1 MRPSTSS
8 DRNRIGLVSGLI
20 LATSLAVGPR
30 ALGDDPEPP
39 GPDPITRAFNR
50 FERVVDIFGAVVGG
64 VLDPPKNPWLD
75 KAVVLKSLKTDL
87 RVDGRAVPMPGGRVF
102 HKFQVKTI
110 EKDEKGERLWLVD
123 GPLKGWVN
131 PPEVVLEDE
140 AQAYFNDQIGRG
152 SSTAEAYYLRG
163 SLDGKDGLADLD
175 EAIRLDPKFAAAHLA
190 RASAYSERKDND
202 RALVDLDEAIRLD
215 PALAVAYSERA
226 SIHHEEKKD
235 NGRALADL
243 SEAIRIDPDDA
254 SNHAARGQI
263 HYEAKDWAPAVADLT
278 EAIRLTRRDEGPAP
292 DFSTVHWYIFARG
305 EAYRNLADYD
315 RAIADYTE
323 TVRLAEAQRFL
334 RDESM
339 IFVAL
344 CNRADARDSKK
355 DYDGAI
361 ADLNQAIDRA
371 PKEGLKAAGL
381 TRRAGVRKH
390 RKDVDGAL
398 ADYAE
403 ALRIAPEDKTAA
415 AVSYVN
421 RGQIE
426 SDRND
431 LEAAL
436 ADCSKAVLLLPTNP
450 VVYVFRS
457 RVLSAGGRYERALA
471 DCDLAVEIGP
481 EDSWGHDFRAW
492 IRATC
497 PEAKFRDGKKAVEGA
512 TRACELSDWKNPS
525 CLETL
530 AAAEAESGDF
540 DAAVKWQARA
550 LGLVTDD
557 EAKPRFRERLELFGK
572 KQPYRDTPPAAGDRR
587 ASHPMPELPL
597 TDR

>member
-20 LATSLAVGPR
+20 LATFLAVGPR

-50 FERVVDIFGAVVGG
+50 FERVIGVLWAVADG
-64 VLDPPKNPWLD
+64 VLDPPKNPWRD
-75 KAVVLKSLKTDL
+75 KTVVLKSLKTDL
-87 RVDGRAVPMPGGRVF
+87 RVDGRSVPMPGGRVF
-102 HKFQVKTI
+102 HKFQVKRI
-110 EKDEKGERLWLVD
+110 EKREQVEWLWLVD

-152 SSTAEAYYLRG
+152 SSTAENYYLRG
-163 SLDGKDGLADLD
+163 SIGKADALADLD
-175 EAIRLDPKFAAAHLA
+175 EAIRLDPKFAAAHVA
-190 RASAYSERKDND
+190 RASVYSRRKEND
-202 RALVDLDEAIRLD
+202 RALADLDEAIRLD

-226 SIHHEEKKD
+226 SIYEEKKD

-243 SEAIRIDPDDA
+243 NEAIRLDPDDA

-263 HYEAKDWAPAVADLT
+263 HYEAKDWAPAIVDLS
-278 EAIRLTRRDEGPAP
+278 EAIRLTRRDEGPTP
-292 DFSTVHWYIFARG
+292 DFSTVHWYILARG

-323 TVRLAEAQRFL
+323 TVRLAEAQTFL

-371 PKEGLKAAGL
+371 PKAEFKAAGL

-415 AVSYVN
+415 AVSHVN

-471 DCDLAVEIGP
+471 DCDQAVEIGP
-481 EDSWGHDFRAW
+481 KNSWGHDFRAW

-497 PEAKFRDGKKAVEGA
+497 PEARFRDGKKAVEGA
-512 TRACELSDWKNPS
+512 TRACDLSDWKNPS

-550 LGLVTDD
+550 LELVTDD
-557 EAKPRFRERLELFGK
+557 EARPRFRERLELFGK
-572 KQPYRDTPPAAGDRR
+572 KQPYRDVPPADGDRR
-587 ASHPMPELPL
+587 ASHPMPDLPL
-597 TDR
+597 TAR

>member
-8 DRNRIGLVSGLI
+8 DRNRIGLVSGLV
-20 LATSLAVGPR
+20 LATFLAVGPR

-39 GPDPITRAFNR
+39 RPDPIIRGFNR
-50 FERVVDIFGAVVGG
+50 FERVVDVFWAVADG
-64 VLDPPKNPWLD
+64 VLNPPKNPWLD
-75 KAVVLKSLKTDL
+75 KAIVLKSLKIDL
-87 RVDGRAVPMPGGRVF
+87 RVDGRSVPMPGGRVF
-102 HKFQVKTI
+102 HKFQVKRI

-123 GPLKGWVN
+123 GPLKGWVDAS
-131 PPEVVLEDE
+131 EVVLEDE
-140 AQAYFNDQIGRG
+140 ALSYFSDQIGRG
-152 SSTAEAYYLRG
+152 SSTAETYYLRG
-163 SLDGKDGLADLD
+163 SLSELGGLADLA
-175 EAIRLDPKFAAAHLA
+175 EAIRLDPKFAAAYAA
-190 RASAYSERKDND
+190 RASVYSEKKDND
-202 RALVDLDEAIRLD
+202 RALADLTEAIRLD

-226 SIHHEEKKD
+226 SIHEERKD
-235 NGRALADL
+235 TGHALADL
-243 SEAIRIDPDDA
+243 AEAIRLDPGDA

-263 HYEAKDWAPAVADLT
+263 HSEAKDWAPAVADLT

-292 DFSTVHWYIFARG
+292 DFSTVHWFIFGRG

-323 TVRLAEAQRFL
+323 AIRLAEAQRFL
-334 RDESM
+334 RDDSM

-361 ADLNQAIDRA
+361 ADLNEAIDRA

-390 RKDVDGAL
+390 RKDVDGAI

-403 ALRIAPEDKTAA
+403 ALRVAPEDKTAA

-450 VVYVFRS
+450 VVYVCRS

-471 DCDLAVEIGP
+471 DCDQAVEIGP
-481 EDSWGHDFRAW
+481 KDSWGHDFRAW

-550 LGLVTDD
+550 LELVKDD
-557 EAKPRFRERLELFGK
+557 EVKPRFRERLELFGK
-572 KQPYRDTPPAAGDRR
+572 KQPYRDTPPAVGDRR
-587 ASHPMPELPL
+587 ASHPMLELPL
-597 TDR
+597 TAR